1 MEKIYDY
8 INSYSFS
15 NWIFLIIGIFLSY
28 FGYIIL
34 KRVLNLL
41 INKIILKSRNQWD
54 NIIFNKRLIDTLSLL
69 IPIMIIYLLLP
80 LFPGDKVIYQ
90 RLLLSLSLL
99 IILLSVG
106 SLLTSINQIY
116 NKKII
121 SKKHPIKSYIQ
132 IVKLIIYTFGG
143 LVSISIIMGKSPTVL
158 ISSLGAMTAVLLLI
172 FRDTILSFVASLQIT
187 SNNLLKVGDWIEVPS
202 FKADGDVIDIALH
215 TVKIQN
221 WDKTYTVIPTHKLI
235 ESSFKNWRGMSQSGG
250 RRVKRSIYIDMSSIK
265 FYNSNDIEQ
274 MKKISV
280 LKKYIESKI
289 EELNIFNETKEMNL
303 KTIVNGRR
311 MTNIGTFRAYIE
323 LYLKSKLEVHDKM
336 TLLVRQLKPTNNGL
350 PIEIYCFINDIE
362 WKSYEGIQADIFD
375 HILAVIPEFGLKVF
389 QNPTGSD
396 FKNLKYIS
404 NEIK

>member
-1 MEKIYDY
+1 
-8 INSYSFS
+8 
-15 NWIFLIIGIFLSY
+15 
-28 FGYIIL
+28 
-34 KRVLNLL
+34 
-41 INKIILKSRNQWD
+41 
-54 NIIFNKRLIDTLSLL
+54 
-69 IPIMIIYLLLP
+69 
-80 LFPGDKVIYQ
+80 
-90 RLLLSLSLL
+90 
-99 IILLSVG
+99 
-106 SLLTSINQIY
+106 
-116 NKKII
+116 
-121 SKKHPIKSYIQ
+121 
-132 IVKLIIYTFGG
+132 
-143 LVSISIIMGKSPTVL
+143 
-158 ISSLGAMTAVLLLI
+158 
-172 FRDTILSFVASLQIT
+172 
-187 SNNLLKVGDWIEVPS
+187 
-202 FKADGDVIDIALH
+202 
-215 TVKIQN
+215 
-221 WDKTYTVIPTHKLI
+221 
-235 ESSFKNWRGMSQSGG
+235 MSQSGG

-323 LYLKSKLEVHDKM
+323 LYLKSKIEVHDKM